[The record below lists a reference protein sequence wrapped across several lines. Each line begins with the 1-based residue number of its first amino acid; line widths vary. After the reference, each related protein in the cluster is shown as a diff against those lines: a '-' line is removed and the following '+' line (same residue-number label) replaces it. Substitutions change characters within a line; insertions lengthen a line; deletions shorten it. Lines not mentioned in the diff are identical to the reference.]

1 MVSRRDR
8 VLPTAQRDRPIVGSA
23 RARTTPPRQER
34 PIVLS
39 KSSEYAIRALTYL
52 AQREGDGRHYLARD
66 MAEHLGIPAA
76 FLGKVLQPLVTR
88 GLLHSR
94 RGRSGGFR
102 LDRPAS
108 AITLT
113 QIAEAE
119 ETLQSGDVCILG
131 QRVCDSAHACALHES
146 WIRASRSIRDRL
158 LRTTL
163 ADLVQHAEANPGCAY
178 PLPTRSADAAI
189 PPSAHAATG

>member
-1 MVSRRDR
+1 M
-8 VLPTAQRDRPIVGSA
+8 
-23 RARTTPPRQER
+23 
-34 PIVLS
+34 LS

-66 MAEHLGIPAA
+66 MAENLSIPAA

-88 GLLHSR
+88 GMLHSR

-108 AITLT
+108 AITLM

-119 ETLQSGDVCILG
+119 ETIRSGDVCILG
-131 QRVCDSAHACALHES
+131 QRECDAEHACALHES
-146 WIRASRSIRDRL
+146 WMRASRAIRDRL
-158 LRTTL
+158 MRTTL
-163 ADLVQHAEANPGCAY
+163 ADLVAHSEANAGCAY
-178 PLPTRSADAAI
+178 PLPTSSAVA
-189 PPSAHAATG
+189 PNLSKTQMATG

>member
-1 MVSRRDR
+1 M
-8 VLPTAQRDRPIVGSA
+8 
-23 RARTTPPRQER
+23 
-34 PIVLS
+34 LS

-66 MAEHLGIPAA
+66 MAEHLSIPAA

-108 AITLT
+108 DITLI

-119 ETLQSGDVCILG
+119 ETMHSGDVCILG
-131 QRVCDSAHACALHES
+131 QRECDAAHACALHES
-146 WIRASRSIRDRL
+146 WMRASRSVRDRL
-158 LRTTL
+158 VRTSL

-178 PLPTRSADAAI
+178 PLPTGSAGATHA
-189 PPSAHAATG
+189 PSAHAATG